1 MEWLAQANRSKRL
14 DRLAITQDVK
24 KVLREVSNRLPT
36 KPNITN
42 HSFRIDFITKL
53 WKDSKNIEFV
63 KQTIGH
69 QN

>member
-24 KVLREVSNRLPT
+24 KVLREVSNRLTT